1 MFKKLLRFLV
11 FVVVAVLAV
20 GYVSLNV
27 AAGIIIVRDQN
38 PDGVTVLT
46 DEDEIYQIEVD
57 ENTGIGYVICVADNE
72 RLTLGTVEVT
82 IIDGDKEPE
91 LLCSSGQ
98 NSMGTLVITIDDD
111 SVVTTSVGTIST
123 IFGVGCVVN
132 ILTN

>member
-11 FVVVAVLAV
+11 FVAVAVLVV

-91 LLCSSGQ
+91 LLCSAGT
-98 NSMGTLVITIDDD
+98 NSMGSLVITISNNT
-111 SVVTTSVGTIST
+111 SVVTSSTGTINT
-123 IFGVGCVVN
+123 IFAVGCIVN
-132 ILTN
+132 IVY

>member
-46 DEDEIYQIEVD
+46 DEDDVHTYH
-57 ENTGIGYVICVADNE
+57 
-72 RLTLGTVEVT
+72 RLGLRH
-82 IIDGDKEPE
+82 
-91 LLCSSGQ
+91 Q
-98 NSMGTLVITIDDD
+98 
-111 SVVTTSVGTIST
+111 VVRQG
-123 IFGVGCVVN
+123 
-132 ILTN
+132 

>member
-1 MFKKLLRFLV
+1 MLKKLLRILV

-57 ENTGIGYVICVADNE
+57 ENTGIGYVICGADNE

-91 LLCSSGQ
+91 LLC
-98 NSMGTLVITIDDD
+98 
-111 SVVTTSVGTIST
+111 
-123 IFGVGCVVN
+123 
-132 ILTN
+132 